1 MDANSLLT
9 KLTEAAKYQGITTDT
24 GIAKAIGVTHPA
36 ITHLR
41 IGRRQPGVRVLH
53 GIAVAFPSLEADIM
67 DYVRTGGK

>member
-1 MDANSLLT
+1 MTTATLLDH
-9 KLTEAAKYQGITTDT
+9 LAALAKSQGITTDRALARHI
-24 GIAKAIGVTHPA
+24 GISQPA